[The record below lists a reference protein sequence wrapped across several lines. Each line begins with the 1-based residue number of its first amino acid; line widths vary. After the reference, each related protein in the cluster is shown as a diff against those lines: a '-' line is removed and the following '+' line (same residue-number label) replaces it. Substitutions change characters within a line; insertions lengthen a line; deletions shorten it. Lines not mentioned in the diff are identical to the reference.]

1 MTHHATK
8 EADMTSTIPTTAA
21 TEAPAAPHSINRVIR
36 RVGDT
41 SARRPWRTFGAW
53 AVLAA
58 LVVAL
63 TGAFGGTFL
72 DDFTA
77 PHSESAQAMQ
87 LLEERF
93 PGAAGGTAVAV
104 FAAPEGEQLTSFR
117 SGVES
122 ALSQVGKIGHVA
134 TVSDPFT
141 TSRVSA
147 DGRVG
152 FAEIT
157 LDVPSTELGR
167 PGAVALAEALEPAR
181 ANGLTAELGGEA
193 AALNGKKSSGAE
205 GIGILAALVILV
217 IAFGTLVAAFVPIVL
232 ALVAVAVGISSI
244 ALLAGALDVSTA
256 APTFGALIGLG
267 VGIDYSLFIVSRYR
281 ENRAAGQANNQ
292 ALSGAMGSSGTA
304 VFFAGG
310 TVIVS
315 MSALALTG
323 VGFLTSIGLATSLV
337 VLFAMA
343 TALTLLP
350 ALLSLLGDR
359 IDAGRIIGRRRSAKP
374 AEATAWW
381 RLAHRIAA
389 RPWPYL
395 VGASL
400 LLVLLAA
407 PALSL
412 KTGFPNAGDN
422 PTSATERRAYDLV
435 ADGFGP
441 GFNAPLLVVADLHGT
456 GLAAA
461 DIPGLAESLAADP
474 GVAEVGVPQVSPGG
488 DTVVLTAVPTS
499 GPADPGT
506 ARTLER
512 IRTIT
517 PDGMYVTGPTAV
529 TLDLDKQLSDTLPLF
544 IGGIL
549 LASFLLLMIVFR
561 SVLVPLKAAVMNLLS
576 IGGAYGVV
584 VAVFQWGWLGE
595 LFGLDRTFLI
605 ASPFPLIFFAV
616 LFGLS
621 MDYEVFLVSRI
632 REAYIATGDTAE
644 SVARGLAATGRVIT
658 SGALIMVVVFL
669 GFVTDPSPFVQMIG
683 LGLAA
688 AIAIDATVVRMILVP
703 ATMALMGKANWWLP
717 GWLDRLLPH
726 LSFEV
731 DTIALQPT
739 PGLVPAQA
747 PSVELSSP
755 LHETEASSAR

>member
-1 MTHHATK
+1 
-8 EADMTSTIPTTAA
+8 
-21 TEAPAAPHSINRVIR
+21 
-36 RVGDT
+36 
-41 SARRPWRTFGAW
+41 
-53 AVLAA
+53 
-58 LVVAL
+58 
-63 TGAFGGTFL
+63 
-72 DDFTA
+72 
-77 PHSESAQAMQ
+77 
-87 LLEERF
+87 
-93 PGAAGGTAVAV
+93 
-104 FAAPEGEQLTSFR
+104 
-117 SGVES
+117 
-122 ALSQVGKIGHVA
+122 
-134 TVSDPFT
+134 
-141 TSRVSA
+141 
-147 DGRVG
+147 
-152 FAEIT
+152 
-157 LDVPSTELGR
+157 
-167 PGAVALAEALEPAR
+167 VALAQALHPAR
-181 ANGLTAELGGEA
+181 ADGLTAELGGEA
-193 AALNGKKSSGAE
+193 AVLNGKKSSGAE
-205 GIGILAALVILV
+205 GIGVLAALVILV
-217 IAFGTLVAAFVPIVL
+217 IVFGTLVAAFVPIAL

-244 ALLAGALDVSTA
+244 ALLASALDVSTA

-281 ENRAAGQANNQ
+281 EHRAAGQVNAQ
-292 ALSGAMGSSGTA
+292 ALSAAMGSSGTA

-315 MSALALTG
+315 MGALALTG
-323 VGFLTSIGLATSLV
+323 VGFLTSIGLATAIV
-337 VLFAMA
+337 VLFAMS

-359 IDAGRIIGRRRSAKP
+359 IDAGRIVGRRRSTKP

-395 VGASL
+395 VAAATVL
-400 LLVLLAA
+400 LLLAA

-422 PTSATERRAYDLV
+422 PRSTTERRAYDLL

-441 GFNAPLLVVADLHGT
+441 GFNAPLLVVADLKGT
-456 GLAAA
+456 GLTAG
-461 DIPGLAESLAADP
+461 DIPGLAHRLAADP
-474 GVAEVGVPQVSPGG
+474 GVAGVGAPQASANG
-488 DTVVLTAVPTS
+488 DAVVLSTHPTT
-499 GPADPGT
+499 GPADPAT
-506 ARTLER
+506 AQTLQR
-512 IRTIT
+512 IRNIT
-517 PDGMYVTGPTAV
+517 PQGVYVTGPTAT
-529 TLDLDKQLSDTLPLF
+529 TLDLDQQLSSTLPLF
-544 IGGIL
+544 VGGIL

-584 VAVFQWGWLGE
+584 VAVFQWGWLGG

-605 ASPFPLIFFAV
+605 ASPFPLLFFAV

-632 REAYIATGDTAE
+632 REAYLATGDTAE

-703 ATMALMGKANWWLP
+703 ATMTLMGRANWWLP
-717 GWLDRLLPH
+717 GWLDRVLPH
-726 LSFEV
+726 ISLENDAV
-731 DTIALQPT
+731 
-739 PGLVPAQA
+739 VPQRSPARVPEQA
-747 PSVELSSP
+747 SSDELSSP
-755 LHETEASSAR
+755 MREMDVSTR

>member
-1 MTHHATK
+1 MTAT
-8 EADMTSTIPTTAA
+8 ATTPAPG
-21 TEAPAAPHSINRVIR
+21 APAPAPPAGR
-36 RVGDT
+36 RVNGFIRHLGDS
-41 SARRPWRTFGAW
+41 SARRPWRTIGAW

-58 LVVAL
+58 VVVAL
-63 TGAFGGTFL
+63 TGAFGGAFL

-77 PHSESAQAMQ
+77 PNSESAQATR
-87 LLEERF
+87 LLEKRF
-93 PGAAGGTAVAV
+93 PAVAGGSAVAV
-104 FAAPEGEQLTSFR
+104 FAAPKGEQLTSFR
-117 SGVES
+117 PGVES
-122 ALSQVGKIGHVA
+122 ALSQVSDIEHVA
-134 TVSDPFT
+134 SVSDPFAT
-141 TSRVSA
+141 GRVSA

-152 FAEIT
+152 YAEIT
-157 LDVPSTELGR
+157 LDVPSTKLGR
-167 PGAVALAEALEPAR
+167 PGAAAMADALQPAR
-181 ANGLTAELGGEA
+181 ADGLTAELGGEA
-193 AALNGKKSSGAE
+193 AMLNGKKSSGAE
-205 GIGILAALVILV
+205 GIGVLAALVILV
-217 IAFGTLVAAFVPIVL
+217 IVFGTLVAALVPVVL

-281 ENRAAGQANNQ
+281 ENRTAGQADAE
-292 ALSGAMGSSGTA
+292 ALSAAMGSSGTA

-315 MSALALTG
+315 MAALALTG

-343 TALTLLP
+343 AALTLLP

-359 IDAGRIIGRRRSAKP
+359 IDSGRIVGRRRSAKP

-395 VGASL
+395 VAASVVL
-400 LLVLLAA
+400 LLLAA

-422 PTSATERRAYDLV
+422 PRSTTERRAYDLLT
-435 ADGFGP
+435 DGFGP
-441 GFNAPLLVVADLHGT
+441 GFNAPLLVVADLKGT
-456 GLAAA
+456 GVTA
-461 DIPGLAESLAADP
+461 DDVPGLAQSLAADR
-474 GVAEVGVPQVSPGG
+474 GIAQVGAPQVSANG
-488 DTVVLTAVPTS
+488 DTVVLTALPTT
-499 GPADPGT
+499 GPADSVT

-517 PDGMYVTGPTAV
+517 PEGVYVTGPTAT
-529 TLDLDKQLSDTLPLF
+529 TLDLDQQLSSTLPLF
-544 IGGIL
+544 VGGIM

-561 SVLVPLKAAVMNLLS
+561 SIIVPLKAAAMNLLS
-576 IGGAYGVV
+576 IGAAYGVV
-584 VAVFQWGWLGE
+584 VAVFQWGWLGG
-595 LFGLDRTFLI
+595 LFGLDRAFLI
-605 ASPFPLIFFAV
+605 ASPFPMIFFAV

-632 REAYIATGDTAE
+632 REAYLATGDTAD

-703 ATMALMGKANWWLP
+703 ATMTLMGKANWWLP

-726 LSFEV
+726 ISLESDAVAEHGPV
-731 DTIALQPT
+731 SVPEQATGDGPT
-739 PGLVPAQA
+739 
-747 PSVELSSP
+747 
-755 LHETEASSAR
+755 TSAREVEVSGAPR

>member
-1 MTHHATK
+1 
-8 EADMTSTIPTTAA
+8 MTSTATTPTTAP
-21 TEAPAAPHSINRVIR
+21 PAAPPAPAVPR
-36 RVGDT
+36 RVNGLIRHLGDT
-41 SARRPWRTFGAW
+41 SARRPWRTMGAW

-58 LVVAL
+58 VVVAL
-63 TGAFGGTFL
+63 TGAFGGAFL

-77 PHSESAQAMQ
+77 PNSESAQATR
-87 LLEERF
+87 LLQQRF
-93 PGAAGGTAVAV
+93 PAVAGGSAVAV
-104 FAAPEGEQLTSFR
+104 FAAPKGEQLSSFR
-117 SGVES
+117 SGIES
-122 ALSQVGKIGHVA
+122 ALSQVADVDHV
-134 TVSDPFT
+134 TGVSDPFAT
-141 TSRVSA
+141 GRVSA

-152 FAEIT
+152 YAEIT

-167 PGAVALAEALEPAR
+167 PGAAAMAEALRPAR
-181 ANGLTAELGGEA
+181 ADGATAELGGEA
-193 AALNGKKSSGAE
+193 AMLNGKKSSGAE
-205 GIGILAALVILV
+205 GIGVLAALVILV
-217 IAFGTLVAAFVPIVL
+217 IVFGTLVAALVPIVL

-244 ALLAGALDVSTA
+244 ALLASALDISTA

-281 ENRAAGQANNQ
+281 ENRAAGQGNTR
-292 ALSGAMGSSGTA
+292 ALSAAMGSSGTA

-315 MSALALTG
+315 MAALALTG

-343 TALTLLP
+343 SALTLLP

-359 IDAGRIIGRRRSAKP
+359 IDAGRIVGRRRSAKP
-374 AEATAWW
+374 AEDTAWW

-395 VGASL
+395 VAASAVL
-400 LLVLLAA
+400 LLLAA

-422 PTSATERRAYDLV
+422 PRSTTERRAYDLLT
-435 ADGFGP
+435 DGFGP
-441 GFNAPLLVVADLHGT
+441 GFNAPLLVVADLKGT
-456 GLAAA
+456 GLADA
-461 DIPGLAESLAADP
+461 DVPGLAQSLAADP
-474 GVAEVGVPQVSPGG
+474 GVAQVGPPRVSANR
-488 DTVVLTAVPTS
+488 DTVVLTTLPTT
-499 GPADPGT
+499 GPADPAT
-506 ARTLER
+506 AKTLAR
-512 IRTIT
+512 IRSIS
-517 PDGMYVTGPTAV
+517 PQGVYVTGPTAT
-529 TLDLDKQLSDTLPLF
+529 TLDLDQQLSSTLPLF
-544 IGGIL
+544 VGGIM

-561 SVLVPLKAAVMNLLS
+561 SVTVPLKAAAMNLLS
-576 IGGAYGVV
+576 IAGAYGVV
-584 VAVFQWGWLGE
+584 VAVFQWGWLGG
-595 LFGLDRTFLI
+595 LFGLDQTFLI
-605 ASPFPLIFFAV
+605 ASPFPLLFFAV

-632 REAYIATGDTAE
+632 REAYLATGDTAE

-688 AIAIDATVVRMILVP
+688 AIAIDATIVRMILVP
-703 ATMALMGKANWWLP
+703 ATMTLMGKANWWLP

-726 LSFEV
+726 ISLESDPV
-731 DTIALQPT
+731 APH
-739 PGLVPAQA
+739 PVVVPAQA
-747 PSVELSSP
+747 GNDGPDAPFRDVEVSGAL
-755 LHETEASSAR
+755 T